1 MAFDL
6 RIYIKHY
13 LELVRGKCCKPPW
26 QNAIH
31 AIHKL
36 LQI

>member
-1 MAFDL
+1 MPSDL
-6 RIYIKHY
+6 RLHIKRY
-13 LELVRGKCCKPPW
+13 LESVQGERCKPPRK
-26 QNAIH
+26 NAIH